1 MFIVLTLK
9 LLRHTLKNE
18 GEIYYVFIHI
28 KMEETNVLSTI
39 KTTVKY
45 AFMPSVRRSHG
56 QVP

>member
-9 LLRHTLKNE
+9 LLRYTLKNE

-45 AFMPSVRRSHG
+45 AFMPSVRQSHG